1 MDINMDTILII
12 KNLLK
17 LYYSENSQK
26 IIFLKIKIIKFFII
40 LYFIKIFL

>member
-40 LYFIKIFL
+40 LYFIKICL